1 MATLSVNISETITIN
16 GQERNSSNTIDI
28 TGITQLN
35 QRIVNVDSSSE
46 NSLVLFDTAEAAGQF
61 ADGSLDYL
69 RITNLDSTNF
79 VTLRFTAGNDE
90 YFVKLA
96 AGDSHI
102 LFESVMDADN
112 DAGAASVSL
121 AAMDSIKAQANSAD
135 CLVELFIAA

>member
-1 MATLSVNISETITIN
+1 MPTLSVDFSETMQSN
-16 GQERNSSNTIDI
+16 GQERNASNPIDI

-35 QRIVNVDSSSE
+35 QRIVNVDSASE

-102 LFESVMDADN
+102 LFESVMDADS
-112 DAGAASVSL
+112 DPATASVSL

>member
-16 GQERNSSNTIDI
+16 GQERNASNTIDI

-35 QRIVNVDSSSE
+35 QRIVNVDSASE

-61 ADGSLDYL
+61 ADGSTDYI

-79 VTLRFTAGNDE
+79 VTLRMTHASDE
-90 YFVKLA
+90 YFVKIS
-96 AGDSHI
+96 AGDSFV
-102 LFESVMDADN
+102 LFESVMDADST
-112 DAGAASVSL
+112 AGASTATL
-121 AAMDSIKAQANSAD
+121 ANLDSIKAQANSAD